1 MRSNFLG
8 IKKSKV
14 RRRKFELKFID
25 SINIQECLS
34 TWGPYTKDVIH
45 LLRGEGGLPK
55 GDVSLSASGGGEGM
69 KSFIKEVTSFVYDP
83 LSNF

>member
-25 SINIQECLS
+25 SINIQECF
-34 TWGPYTKDVIH
+34 WGPYIKDVIH

-55 GDVSLSASGGGEGM
+55 GDVSLSASGGGEGV
-69 KSFIKEVTSFVYDP
+69 KNFIKEVTSFVYDP

>member
-69 KSFIKEVTSFVYDP
+69 KSFIKELCVLCVRP
-83 LSNF
+83 LK